1 MIGIFD
7 SGVGGLSLLNAVQRV
22 YPFEDCIYIS
32 DNKYAPYGEKEINF
46 ILERCR
52 KHVDFFIEQGAK
64 IIIIACNTATTIAI
78 HSLRKEFDLPF
89 IGIEPAIKPAIT
101 ISTSSKIGVIA
112 TRATLSSSL
121 YNATKR
127 KYANT
132 DSVVE
137 IIGEG
142 FVEAVESGSIHSKS
156 FQEQLRKTILF
167 FKRHQVRFVVL
178 GCTHYFFLKDEF
190 ERIAGGDMIFIE
202 PTEAIIERLKAI
214 YGENHISSSK
224 QAETS
229 IYCSGAGDAVLRIL
243 KGQKFRLLQLNY

>member
-22 YPFEDCIYIS
+22 YPFEDCLYIS
-32 DNKYAPYGEKEINF
+32 DNKHAPYGEKKVSF

-52 KHVDFFIEQGAK
+52 KHIEFFIEQGAR

-78 HSLRKEFDLPF
+78 KSLRKEFDLPF

-121 YNATKR
+121 YNTTKG
-127 KYANT
+127 KYANPE
-132 DSVVE
+132 SVVE
-137 IIGEG
+137 VIGEG
-142 FVEAVESGSIHSKS
+142 FVEAVESGSIQSKS
-156 FQEQLRKTILF
+156 FQEQLRETIFF
-167 FKRHQVRFVVL
+167 FKRHEVRYVVL

-190 ERIAGGDMIFIE
+190 ERIAGDTMKFIE
-202 PTEAIIERLKAI
+202 PTEAIINRLQAI
-214 YGENHISSSK
+214 YGENRMSSSK
-224 QAETS
+224 QAKTS

-243 KGQKFRLLQLNY
+243 KGQKFRLLQLDY

>member
-7 SGVGGLSLLNAVQRV
+7 SGVGGLSLLNAVQKV

-32 DNKYAPYGEKEINF
+32 DNKYAPYGEKELNF

-52 KHVDFFIEQGAK
+52 KHVEFFIEQGATIV
-64 IIIIACNTATTIAI
+64 IIGCNTATTIAI
-78 HSLRKEFDLPF
+78 DFLRKEFDLPF

-101 ISTSSKIGVIA
+101 ISTSTKIGVIA

-121 YNATKR
+121 YNTTKL

-132 DSVVE
+132 DTVVE

-142 FVEAVESGSIHSKS
+142 FVEAVESDSIHSKS

-167 FKRHQVRFVVL
+167 FKRHEVRFVVL

-190 ERIAGGDMIFIE
+190 KRIAGDHMVFIE
-202 PTEAIIERLKAI
+202 PTEAIINRLKVI
-214 YGENHISSSK
+214 YGENHMSSSK
-224 QAETS
+224 KAKTS
-229 IYCSGAGDAVLRIL
+229 IYCSGAGDAVVRIL
-243 KGQKFRLLQLNY
+243 KGQKFRLLQLDY